1 MGRNPGSTSAR
12 RGLGGALLLA
22 LCVAGCDA
30 NYIVRATSGGTPS
43 LPSAPPPGG
52 SVNVYGT
59 SSFGALLGIGLFGA
73 ASYGGAFYVP
83 PMDPNRRV
91 VEQDCTRPIEDPTA
105 NLRCR

>member
-1 MGRNPGSTSAR
+1 M
-12 RGLGGALLLA
+12 LLA
-22 LCVAGCDA
+22 FCVAGCDG
-30 NYIVRATSGGTPS
+30 NYIVRGSSGGAPS

-52 SVNVYGT
+52 SAYVYGT
-59 SSFGALLGIGLFGA
+59 SSFAAFLAIGFFGA

-91 VEQDCTRPIEDPTA
+91 VEQDCTKPIEDPTA